1 MRSLTSA
8 FSTLRRCRQAFLAR
22 WCWPRPSG
30 CFAELPLLSEDT
42 LRQLRIAGLSD
53 SEVQDLI
60 EKCAAVAA
68 AELKEE

>member
-1 MRSLTSA
+1 VTSV
-8 FSTLRRCRQAFLAR
+8 FSILHRCWQALMAR
-22 WCWPRPSG
+22 WCWPRPAVG
-30 CFAELPLLSEDT
+30 FAELPLLSEDT

>member
-1 MRSLTSA
+1 MA
-8 FSTLRRCRQAFLAR
+8 RRR
-22 WCWPRPSG
+22 WPRPAVG
-30 CFAELPLLSEDT
+30 FAELPLLSEDT

-68 AELKEE
+68 AELMEE

>member
-1 MRSLTSA
+1 MRTVTSA
-8 FSTLRRCRQAFLAR
+8 FSTLHRCWRALTAR
-22 WCWPRPSG
+22 PRPAG

>member
-1 MRSLTSA
+1 M
-8 FSTLRRCRQAFLAR
+8 AR
-22 WCWPRPSG
+22 WRWRRPAM

-60 EKCAAVAA
+60 EKCAAVGA

>member
-1 MRSLTSA
+1 V
-8 FSTLRRCRQAFLAR
+8 AR
-22 WCWPRPSG
+22 WCWPRPAVG
-30 CFAELPLLSEDT
+30 FAELPPLSEDT

-68 AELKEE
+68 VELKEE

>member
-1 MRSLTSA
+1 MRSVTSA
-8 FSTLRRCRQAFLAR
+8 FPTLHRCWQTLMAR
-22 WCWPRPSG
+22 WCWPRPAA

-53 SEVQDLI
+53 GEVQVLI

>member
-1 MRSLTSA
+1 MTYA
-8 FSTLRRCRQAFLAR
+8 FSTLHSCWQALMAR
-22 WCWPRPSG
+22 WRWPRPAV

-60 EKCAAVAA
+60 EKCAAVGA

>member
-1 MRSLTSA
+1 M
-8 FSTLRRCRQAFLAR
+8 AR
-22 WCWPRPSG
+22 WCWPRPAV

-60 EKCAAVAA
+60 EKCAAVVA

>member
-1 MRSLTSA
+1 VTSA
-8 FSTLRRCRQAFLAR
+8 SSTLHRCWQALTAR
-22 WCWPRPSG
+22 WRWPRPAS